1 MHIQTHARVFTQAHM
16 CTQTQIGM
24 QNIKWKSGTNTMAFV
39 MPSTAGWIYW
49 LLCGMQIHPSCK
61 NVLSG
66 LLSSCALALRWSL
79 STSNAFLS
87 SHYNQSAGS
96 DLEPGWLA
104 QLTPECWLRARSSV
118 QSTASLWGENRG
130 RRGAIWGATE
140 VREHPVFKLHW
151 ARFSCDNVINFLKSL
166 CWLQA

>member
-1 MHIQTHARVFTQAHM
+1 MHIQTHARVFTQAHVH
-16 CTQTQIGM
+16 TDTDRHAKHK
-24 QNIKWKSGTNTMAFV
+24 IKERHQHNGVV

-66 LLSSCALALRWSL
+66 LLSSSSALALRWSL

-118 QSTASLWGENRG
+118 QSNASLWGESRG
-130 RRGAIWGATE
+130 RQGAI
-140 VREHPVFKLHW
+140 
-151 ARFSCDNVINFLKSL
+151 
-166 CWLQA
+166 